1 MANISFEESRAKNWQ
16 AEVEAELK
24 LVATINEDAGRC
36 MQDLAEEG
44 DPLTVILKRTGG
56 MIESFGNTM
65 KESFFNAM
73 AEVGSAI
80 TKYVE
85 THQNLINDGNAVRTG
100 H

>member
-24 LVATINEDAGRC
+24 LIATINGDAGRC

-44 DPLTVILKRTGG
+44 DPLTVILKRTGS
-56 MIESFGNTM
+56 MIESFGNHLSR
-65 KESFFNAM
+65 SFFNAM
-73 AEVGSAI
+73 AEIGSAI

-85 THQNLINDGNAVRTG
+85 SHQKVIDDGTATRMG
-100 H
+100 

>member
-1 MANISFEESRAKNWQ
+1 MVNISFEEAQAKAWQ

-24 LVATINEDAGRC
+24 LIATINGDAGRC

-56 MIESFGNTM
+56 MIESFGDTLSR
-65 KESFFNAM
+65 SFFNAM
-73 AEVGSAI
+73 SEIGSAI
-80 TKYVE
+80 TKYAA
-85 THQNLINDGNAVRTG
+85 THQKLIDDGNAVRAG

>member
-24 LVATINEDAGRC
+24 LVATINGDAGRC

-44 DPLTVILKRTGG
+44 DPLTVILKRTGS
-56 MIESFGNTM
+56 MIESFGNHLSR
-65 KESFFNAM
+65 SFFNAM
-73 AEVGSAI
+73 AEIGSAI

-85 THQNLINDGNAVRTG
+85 SHQKVIDAGTATRMG
-100 H
+100 

>member
-24 LVATINEDAGRC
+24 LVATINGDAGRC

-44 DPLTVILKRTGG
+44 DPLTVILKRTGS
-56 MIESFGNTM
+56 MIESFGNHLSR
-65 KESFFNAM
+65 SFFNAM
-73 AEVGSAI
+73 AEIGSAI

-85 THQNLINDGNAVRTG
+85 SHQKVIDDGTATRMG
-100 H
+100 

>member
-1 MANISFEESRAKNWQ
+1 MVNISFEEAQAKIWQ
-16 AEVEAELK
+16 AEVKAELE
-24 LVATINEDAGRC
+24 LVAKVNGDAGRC

-56 MIESFGNTM
+56 MIESFGNTL

-73 AEVGSAI
+73 AEIGSAI

-85 THQNLINDGNAVRTG
+85 THQKLIDDGNAIRLG

>member
-1 MANISFEESRAKNWQ
+1 MANISFEESQAKNWQ

-24 LVATINEDAGRC
+24 LIATINGDAGRC

-44 DPLTVILKRTGG
+44 DPLTVILKRTGS

-73 AEVGSAI
+73 AEIGSAI

-85 THQNLINDGNAVRTG
+85 SHQKVIDDGTATRMG
-100 H
+100 

>member
-1 MANISFEESRAKNWQ
+1 MVNISFEESQAKAWQ

-24 LVATINEDAGRC
+24 LIATINEDAGRC

-56 MIESFGNTM
+56 MIESFGNTLSR
-65 KESFFNAM
+65 SFFNAM
-73 AEVGSAI
+73 AEIGRAI
-80 TKYVE
+80 SKYAE
-85 THQNLINDGNAVRTG
+85 THQNLIDSGNAAKAG

>member
-24 LVATINEDAGRC
+24 LVATINGEAGRC

-44 DPLTVILKRTGG
+44 DPLTVILKRTGS
-56 MIESFGNTM
+56 MIESFGNHLSR
-65 KESFFNAM
+65 SFFNAM
-73 AEVGSAI
+73 AEIGSAI

-85 THQNLINDGNAVRTG
+85 SHQKVIDDGTATRMG
-100 H
+100 